1 MAWLGSDGVVI
12 IGPAVD
18 RGFEFDFFLVFEAVA
33 CTGVLTSCDDV
44 KGAVTAGS
52 RSLGMTGFVEVVF
65 EPDFASALRA
75 IL

>member
-1 MAWLGSDGVVI
+1 MVVA
-12 IGPAVD
+12 GPGFSTVD
-18 RGFEFDFFLVFEAVA
+18 RVFEFDFFDEFDFFEAFEAVA

-44 KGAVTAGS
+44 KGAVAAGS

-65 EPDFASALRA
+65 EPDFALRA